1 MRRATCHIDAMRK
14 LSDRLRVQA
23 MADADD
29 RDLTSRSDL
38 RRESN
43 ARELLLRKL
52 AEDLVR
58 LNPRQIERLALDA
71 ELLEAVQHAQSL
83 SDVKARSR
91 QIGVVRQQ
99 LRTQADTARDLRE
112 RVVALKQG
120 VLPSQPPPRE
130 PEPANEALDL
140 WIERFLGEGDT
151 AIEEFLIEH
160 PEADRQALRQ
170 GTRALARSRD
180 SGTASSAA
188 NRAALR
194 LREELQR
201 WL

>member
-1 MRRATCHIDAMRK
+1 MRK

-23 MADADD
+23 LADADD

-58 LNPRQIERLALDA
+58 LNPRQLERLALDA
-71 ELLEAVQHAQSL
+71 ELLESVQHAQSL
-83 SDVKARSR
+83 GDVKARSR

-99 LRTQADTARDLRE
+99 LRTQADTARELRE
-112 RVVALKQG
+112 RVVALKAG
-120 VLPSQPPPRE
+120 ALPSAPPPRD
-130 PEPANEALDL
+130 PEPVNEAVDG
-140 WIERFLGEGDT
+140 WVERFLSEGDT
-151 AIEEFLIEH
+151 AIEEFLAEH
-160 PEADRQALRQ
+160 AEADRQALRQ
-170 GTRALARSRD
+170 GARALARVRD
-180 SGTASSAA
+180 SGTSSGAS
-188 NRAALR
+188 NRSALR
-194 LREELQR
+194 MREELQR

>member
-120 VLPSQPPPRE
+120 VLPSQPPPHSRRQLGRQ
-130 PEPANEALDL
+130 P
-140 WIERFLGEGDT
+140 IERRLFC
-151 AIEEFLIEH
+151 
-160 PEADRQALRQ
+160 LR
-170 GTRALARSRD
+170 RSKFDLR
-180 SGTASSAA
+180 SSP
-188 NRAALR
+188 NHC
-194 LREELQR
+194 
-201 WL
+201 